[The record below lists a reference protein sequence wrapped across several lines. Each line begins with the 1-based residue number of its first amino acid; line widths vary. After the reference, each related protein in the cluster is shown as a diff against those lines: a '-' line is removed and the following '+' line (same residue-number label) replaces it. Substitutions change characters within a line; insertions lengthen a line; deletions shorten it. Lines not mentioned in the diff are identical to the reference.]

1 MARRFNKEIKT
12 EEQKAIFAQLLE
24 CKENIKSTEN
34 TLDEQWN
41 AYHKI
46 EGKYAKGKKQCACY
60 DAHFRDWY
68 YDYANQEDKQREELE
83 AKEYYQN
90 IIEPQKAEIE
100 RLNGE
105 YRKIE
110 NELCKALWGYGVD
123 EYYALKQRE
132 ADLKELAELE
142 ARVAELKAKLGIN

>member
-12 EEQKAIFAQLLE
+12 EEQKAIFDQLLE
-24 CKENIKSTEN
+24 CKENIKNAEN

-46 EGKYAKGKKQCACY
+46 EGKYAQGKKQCACY

-68 YDYANQEDKQREELE
+68 YVYANQGDKQKEELE
-83 AKEYYQN
+83 AKEYYEN
-90 IIEPQKAEIE
+90 IIKPQKAEIE
-100 RLNGE
+100 RLCGE

-142 ARVAELKAKLGIN
+142 ARVAELKEKLGIN